1 MFKGKL
7 NEPQPSKPLYVGIP
21 IPAIQK
27 YLEQFGEELNPYCFE
42 KIPEDFV
49 TDGFVKSYLLLLSDD
64 VPSSPERE
72 TSSEGSPVAIQEF
85 EEKDRETVEDNGE
98 AAASFEE
105 DPSME
110 VAVEVEPDL
119 PIAKENWP
127 RLLCWKIRSMDVSG
141 AFPEFYFWKKTL

>member
-1 MFKGKL
+1 MYAPDKMNRNKLECLLLFKGKL
-7 NEPQPSKPLYVGIP
+7 SEPQPSKPLYVGIP

-27 YLEQFGEELNPYCFE
+27 HLEQFGEKLNPFCFK

-64 VPSSPERE
+64 VPSNPEKE

-85 EEKDRETVEDNGE
+85 EEKDCETVEDNGE

-105 DPSME
+105 NPSME

-119 PIAKENWP
+119 PIAEEN
-127 RLLCWKIRSMDVSG
+127 
-141 AFPEFYFWKKTL
+141 